1 MNPPILPTF
10 YEYGNPQGL
19 PLVLIHGGAGGTWAW
34 DETVKF
40 LGDFNCL
47 LPELPEHG
55 RNQSNGRFTVVSA
68 AESILR
74 FIQERVPG
82 GKAHV
87 CGLSVGGQVLV
98 EMLARAPET
107 VLSAVISGAQ
117 LLPVPGYR
125 LGIYS
130 ETAMSLV
137 YWLGIAPWKHNDAWI
152 RWNMRTSTGIP
163 DRYFEPF
170 KSNFQALTRDG
181 WAHVMSE
188 NYSYRAPAG
197 LEKANLP
204 VLLIAGP
211 HEAIDILPT
220 NRLLKSLL
228 PNSRSVLVGQG
239 KDWSAAREHNWPF
252 TDPELCAATL
262 QAWALGQSL
271 PPGLVDFT

>member
-239 KDWSAAREHNWPF
+239 KDWSAAREHNWPL

-262 QAWALGQSL
+262 QAWALGQPL